1 MKKLLNWFKKFDENL
16 VKFLLIGFIFFV
28 PLWPKLPFKM
38 VDYTYVA
45 IRFDDIYLAILAF
58 VFLVQ
63 LLRKKVFLNKK
74 FLLPFGI
81 FWIAVYASFIWNAY
95 VIKNMQLPHLGLLHS
110 LRRIE
115 YMIMFFIAS
124 SVIKTKKD
132 FWQILFYFFISVL
145 IVILYGLGQKFL
157 NFPAVQT
164 MNPEY
169 AKGYI
174 LYLTPE
180 ARISSTFGGHYDLAI
195 YLVLAIPVIL
205 AFYFAKKSNF
215 YLFLF
220 IGALL
225 ILLYTSSRSSF
236 IAYFVATAAFL
247 LFIRKFKFLI
257 FVLILTAALMFT
269 TGEIT
274 KRFLSTFQVRRILV
288 DDRTGAVYIG
298 QTITTKELPAGS
310 FYVKLKDQ
318 SKGQTVNQMQIDNL
332 NTFRNQ
338 IVLDKTREATISGEI
353 SQLEKAEYMA
363 TLSANLRSVNT
374 VVSDISMA
382 TRFQVEWPRAINAFK
397 KNPLLGTGPSSIT
410 EATDGDYFRWL
421 GEVGLFGTLAFLNI
435 LFLILKTI
443 WDRVKK
449 LSMEEKI
456 IGYGFI
462 FGFFAL
468 FINASYIDA
477 FEASKVAYTFWTLA
491 GLYIGYYSLN
501 TKSISSKS

>member
-1 MKKLLNWFKKFDENL
+1 MKKLLNWFKQLDENL
-16 VKFLLIGFIFFV
+16 VKISLIGFIFFV

-38 VDYTYVA
+38 INYTYIA
-45 IRFDDIYLAILAF
+45 IRLEDFYMAILALIF
-58 VFLVQ
+58 FIQ
-63 LLRKKVFLNKK
+63 LIRKKNSLNKK
-74 FLLPFGI
+74 FILPFAI
-81 FWIAVYASFIWNAY
+81 FFSAVFVSFFWNSY
-95 VIKNMQLPHLGLLHS
+95 ITKSVEFPHLGLLHS

-132 FWQILFYFFISVL
+132 FWQVVFYFFISFL
-145 IVILYGLGQKFL
+145 LVILYGFGQKFL

-169 AKGYI
+169 AKGYV

-195 YLVLAIPVIL
+195 YLVMAIPIIL
-205 AFYFAKKSNF
+205 SFYFVKKNNL
-215 YLFLF
+215 YLSLF
-220 IGALL
+220 VGALL

-236 IAYFVATAAFL
+236 IAYFVATSAFL
-247 LFIRKFKFLI
+247 LFVRKFKFLI
-257 FVLILTAALMFT
+257 FVIILTAGLMFT

-274 KRFLSTFQVRRILV
+274 KRFLKTFQIRRILV

-318 SKGQTVNQMQIDNL
+318 SKKVKSDNL
-332 NTFRNQ
+332 DKFRSQ
-338 IVLDKTREATISGEI
+338 IVLEKTREATISGEI
-353 SQLEKAEYMA
+353 TTFLEEKEYMA

-382 TRFQVEWPRAINAFK
+382 TRFQIEWPRAINAFK
-397 KNPLLGTGPSSIT
+397 KNPLLGTGPSSLT

-421 GEVGLFGTLAFLNI
+421 GEFGLLGTLSFLNI
-435 LFLILKTI
+435 LFLILKTV
-443 WDRVKK
+443 WDKIRRLSLNDK
-449 LSMEEKI
+449 L

-477 FEASKVAYTFWTLA
+477 FEASKVAYTFWTMA

-501 TKSISSKS
+501 VKNIKS

>member
-1 MKKLLNWFKKFDENL
+1 MKKLLNWFKQLDENL
-16 VKFLLIGFIFFV
+16 VKVLLIGFIFFV

-38 VDYTYVA
+38 VNYTYVA
-45 IRFDDIYLAILAF
+45 IRFDDIYLAILALVF
-58 VFLVQ
+58 VIQ
-63 LLRKKVFLNKK
+63 LLRKKVTLNKK
-74 FLLPFGI
+74 FILPFAL
-81 FWIAVYASFIWNAY
+81 FFTAVFASFVWNAY
-95 VIKNMQLPHLGLLHS
+95 VVKNMQLPHLGLLHS
-110 LRRIE
+110 LRRVE

-132 FWQILFYFFISVL
+132 FWQIISYFFISVL
-145 IVILYGLGQKFL
+145 LVILYGLGQKFL

-174 LYLTPE
+174 LYLTPDS
-180 ARISSTFGGHYDLAI
+180 RISATFGGHYDLAI
-195 YLVLAIPVIL
+195 YLVLAIPIIL
-205 AFYFAKKSNF
+205 SFYFVKKKNYF
-215 YLFLF
+215 LYLFV
-220 IGALL
+220 GALL

-236 IAYFVATAAFL
+236 IAYLVATVVFL
-247 LFIRKFKFLI
+247 LFIRKFKFLF
-257 FVLILTAALMFT
+257 FVLILTSILMLT

-274 KRFLSTFQVRRILV
+274 KRFLKTFQVRRILV
-288 DDRTGAVYIG
+288 DDQTGAVYIG

-318 SKGQTVNQMQIDNL
+318 SKGQTDNL
-332 NTFRNQ
+332 DIFRKQ

-353 SQLEKAEYMA
+353 SQVEEAKYMA

-421 GEVGLFGTLAFLNI
+421 GEFGLIGTIAFLNI

-443 WDRVKK
+443 WDSIKK
-449 LSMEEKI
+449 LSFEEKI

-477 FEASKVAYTFWTLA
+477 FEASKVAYIFWTLS
-491 GLYIGYYSLN
+491 GLYIGYYSLKYEKN
-501 TKSISSKS
+501 

>member
-1 MKKLLNWFKKFDENL
+1 MSKLLNWFKQIDENL
-16 VKFLLIGFIFFV
+16 VKILLIGFIFFV

-38 VDYTYVA
+38 INYTYIA
-45 IRFDDIYLAILAF
+45 IRLEDFYLAILAF
-58 VFLVQ
+58 VFFIQ
-63 LLRKKVFLNKK
+63 LLRKKVSLNKK
-74 FLLPFGI
+74 FILPFI
-81 FWIAVYASFIWNAY
+81 LFLSVVFISFVWNAY
-95 VIKNMQLPHLGLLHS
+95 VSKMIEFPHLGLLHS
-110 LRRIE
+110 LRRVE
-115 YMIMFFIAS
+115 YMIMFFIAA

-132 FWQILFYFFISVL
+132 FWQVISYFFISVL
-145 IVILYGLGQKFL
+145 LVILYGFGQKFL

-174 LYLTPE
+174 LYLTPDS
-180 ARISSTFGGHYDLAI
+180 RISATFGGHYDLAI
-195 YLVLAIPVIL
+195 YIVMAIPIIL
-205 AFYFAKKSNF
+205 SFYFAKKKNSF
-215 YLFLF
+215 LFLF

-236 IAYFVATAAFL
+236 IAYFVATSAFL
-247 LFIRKFKFLI
+247 LFIRKFKFWI
-257 FVLILTAALMFT
+257 FVLILTALLMFT

-274 KRFLSTFQVRRILV
+274 KRFLKTFQVRRILV
-288 DDRTGAVYIG
+288 DDKTGAVYIG

-318 SKGQTVNQMQIDNL
+318 SKGDNL
-332 NTFRNQ
+332 DTFRKQ
-338 IVLDKTREATISGEI
+338 VVLEKTREATISGEI
-353 SQLEKAEYMA
+353 SSQDEKKYMA
-363 TLSANLRSVNT
+363 TLSANLRPVNT

-382 TRFQVEWPRAINAFK
+382 TRLQIEWPRAINALK

-421 GEVGLFGTLAFLNI
+421 GEVGLLGTIAFLNI
-435 LFLILKTI
+435 LFLIIKTI
-443 WDRVKK
+443 WDGVKK
-449 LSMEEKI
+449 QGFEEKL

-501 TKSISSKS
+501 TKSVKS

>member
-1 MKKLLNWFKKFDENL
+1 MKKLSNWFKKLDENL
-16 VKFLLIGFIFFV
+16 VKTLLIGFIFFV

-38 VDYTYVA
+38 INYTYIA
-45 IRFDDIYLAILAF
+45 IRLDDIYLAILAF
-58 VFLVQ
+58 VFAFQ
-63 LLRKKVFLNKK
+63 LLRKKVTLNKK
-74 FLLPFGI
+74 FILPFALFFI
-81 FWIAVYASFIWNAY
+81 SVFASFIWNAY
-95 VIKNMQLPHLGLLHS
+95 VVKNMQLPHLGLLHS
-110 LRRIE
+110 LRRVE

-132 FWQILFYFFISVL
+132 FWQIISYFFISVFL
-145 IVILYGLGQKFL
+145 VILYGLGQKFL

-174 LYLTPE
+174 LYLTPDS
-180 ARISSTFGGHYDLAI
+180 RISATFGGHYDLAI
-195 YLVLAIPVIL
+195 YLVMAIPLIL
-205 AFYFAKKSNF
+205 SFYFAKKNNMF
-215 YLFLF
+215 LYLFV
-220 IGALL
+220 GALL

-236 IAYFVATAAFL
+236 IAYLIATVGFL

-257 FVLILTAALMFT
+257 LVLILTAGLMFT

-274 KRFLSTFQVRRILV
+274 KRFLKTFQVRRILV

-318 SKGQTVNQMQIDNL
+318 TKNSDDNL
-332 NTFRNQ
+332 NTFRNK
-338 IVLDKTREATISGEI
+338 IVQEKVNEATNSGVLTVGNTD
-353 SQLEKAEYMA
+353 QYVA
-363 TLSANLRSVNT
+363 TLSANLRPVNT

-410 EATDGDYFRWL
+410 EATDGDYFRWI
-421 GEVGLFGTLAFLNI
+421 GEVGLLGTITFLNI

-443 WDRVKK
+443 FVSIKK
-449 LSMEEKI
+449 LSFEEKL

-477 FEASKVAYTFWTLA
+477 FEASKVAYVFWTLA
-491 GLYIGYYSLN
+491 GLYVGYYRL
-501 TKSISSKS
+501 TYEKA

>member
-1 MKKLLNWFKKFDENL
+1 MKKLSNWFKKLDENL
-16 VKFLLIGFIFFV
+16 VRTLLIGFIFFV

-38 VDYTYVA
+38 INYTYIA
-45 IRFDDIYLAILAF
+45 IRLDDIYLAILAF
-58 VFLVQ
+58 VFAFQ
-63 LLRKKVFLNKK
+63 LLRRKVALNKK
-74 FLLPFGI
+74 FILPFALFFI
-81 FWIAVYASFIWNAY
+81 SVFASFIWNAY
-95 VIKNMQLPHLGLLHS
+95 VVKNMQLPHLGLLHS
-110 LRRIE
+110 LRRVE

-132 FWQILFYFFISVL
+132 FWQIISYFFISVFL
-145 IVILYGLGQKFL
+145 VILYGLGQKFL

-174 LYLTPE
+174 LYLTPDS
-180 ARISSTFGGHYDLAI
+180 RISATFGGHYDLAI
-195 YLVLAIPVIL
+195 YLVMAIPLIL
-205 AFYFAKKSNF
+205 SFYFFKKNN
-215 YLFLF
+215 LFIYLF

-236 IAYFVATAAFL
+236 IAYLIATVGFL

-257 FVLILTAALMFT
+257 FVLLLTAGLMFT

-274 KRFLSTFQVRRILV
+274 KRFLKTFQVRRILV
-288 DDRTGAVYIG
+288 NDRTGAVYIG

-318 SKGQTVNQMQIDNL
+318 TKNSDDNL
-332 NTFRNQ
+332 NTFRNK
-338 IVLDKTREATISGEI
+338 IVQEKVNEATNSGVLTV
-353 SQLEKAEYMA
+353 SNTDKYVA
-363 TLSANLRSVNT
+363 TLSANLRPVNT

-410 EATDGDYFRWL
+410 EATDGDYFRWI
-421 GEVGLFGTLAFLNI
+421 GEVGLLGTITFLNI

-443 WDRVKK
+443 FVSIKK
-449 LSMEEKI
+449 LSFEEKL

-477 FEASKVAYTFWTLA
+477 FEASKVAYVFWTLA
-491 GLYIGYYSLN
+491 GLYVGYYRL
-501 TKSISSKS
+501 TYEKA

>member
-1 MKKLLNWFKKFDENL
+1 MKKLLNWFKQFDENL
-16 VKFLLIGFIFFV
+16 VKILLIGFIFFV

-58 VFLVQ
+58 IFLIQ
-63 LLRKKVFLNKK
+63 LLRKKVSLNKK
-74 FLLPFGI
+74 FILPFAFFFSAVFI
-81 FWIAVYASFIWNAY
+81 SFFWNSY
-95 VIKNMQLPHLGLLHS
+95 VSKNIEFPHLGLLHS

-115 YMIMFFIAS
+115 YMILFFIAS
-124 SVIKTKKD
+124 STIKTKKD
-132 FWQILFYFFISVL
+132 FFQIISYFFIAL
-145 IVILYGLGQKFL
+145 LLVILYGLGQKFL

-164 MNPEY
+164 MNPEF

-180 ARISSTFGGHYDLAI
+180 ARISATFGGHYDLAI
-195 YLVLAIPVIL
+195 YLVMAIPIIL
-205 AFYFAKKSNF
+205 SFYFAKKNHF
-215 YLFLF
+215 FIYLF

-225 ILLYTSSRSSF
+225 ILLFTSSRSSF
-236 IAYFVATAAFL
+236 IAYSVATVAFL
-247 LFIRKFKFLI
+247 IFIRKYKFLI
-257 FVLILTAALMFT
+257 FVLIVTVGLVFM
-269 TGEIT
+269 TGET
-274 KRFLSTFQVRRILV
+274 SKRFLKTFQVKRILV

-310 FYVKLKDQ
+310 FYIKLKDQ
-318 SKGQTVNQMQIDNL
+318 SKGDNL
-332 NTFRNQ
+332 DKFRNQ
-338 IVLDKTREATISGEI
+338 IVLEKTREATISGEL
-353 SQLEKAEYMA
+353 SSFDEKKYMA

-397 KNPLLGTGPSSIT
+397 KSPLLGTGPSSLT

-421 GEVGLFGTLAFLNI
+421 GELGLLGTIAFLNI
-435 LFLILKTI
+435 LFLILKMI
-443 WDRVKK
+443 WTSVKK
-449 LSMEEKI
+449 LGFEEKL

-491 GLYIGYYSLN
+491 GLFIGYYGS
-501 TKSISSKS
+501 TYEKT

>member
-1 MKKLLNWFKKFDENL
+1 MKKLSNWFKKLDENL
-16 VKFLLIGFIFFV
+16 VRTLLIGSVFFV

-38 VDYTYVA
+38 INYTYIA
-45 IRFDDIYLAILAF
+45 IRLDDIYLAILAF
-58 VFLVQ
+58 VFAFQ
-63 LLRKKVFLNKK
+63 LLRRKVALNKK
-74 FLLPFGI
+74 FILPFALFFI
-81 FWIAVYASFIWNAY
+81 SVFASFIWNAY
-95 VIKNMQLPHLGLLHS
+95 VVKNMQLPHLGLLHS
-110 LRRIE
+110 LRRVE

-132 FWQILFYFFISVL
+132 FWQIISYFFISVFL
-145 IVILYGLGQKFL
+145 VILYGLGQKFL

-174 LYLTPE
+174 LYLTPDS
-180 ARISSTFGGHYDLAI
+180 RISATFGGHYDLAI
-195 YLVLAIPVIL
+195 YLVMAIPLIL
-205 AFYFAKKSNF
+205 SFYFFKKNN
-215 YLFLF
+215 LFLYLF

-236 IAYFVATAAFL
+236 IAYLIATVGFL

-257 FVLILTAALMFT
+257 LVLILTAGLMFT

-274 KRFLSTFQVRRILV
+274 KRFLKTFQVRRILV

-318 SKGQTVNQMQIDNL
+318 TKNSDDNL
-332 NTFRNQ
+332 NTFRNK
-338 IVLDKTREATISGEI
+338 IVQEKVNEATNSGVLTVGNTD
-353 SQLEKAEYMA
+353 QYVA
-363 TLSANLRSVNT
+363 TLSANLRPVNT

-410 EATDGDYFRWL
+410 EATDGDYFRWI
-421 GEVGLFGTLAFLNI
+421 GEVGLLGTITFLNI

-443 WDRVKK
+443 FVSIKK
-449 LSMEEKI
+449 LSFEEKL

-477 FEASKVAYTFWTLA
+477 FEASKVAYVFWTLA
-491 GLYIGYYSLN
+491 GLYVGYYRL
-501 TKSISSKS
+501 TYEKA

>member
-1 MKKLLNWFKKFDENL
+1 MNKLLSWFKKFDENL
-16 VKFLLIGFIFFV
+16 VKILLIGFIFFV

-38 VDYTYVA
+38 VNYTYVA
-45 IRFDDIYLAILAF
+45 IRFDDIYLAILALIF
-58 VFLVQ
+58 IIQ

-74 FLLPFGI
+74 FILPFTFFLSSVFI
-81 FWIAVYASFIWNAY
+81 SFFWNAY
-95 VIKNMQLPHLGLLHS
+95 ISKNIEFPHLGLLHS
-110 LRRIE
+110 LRRVE
-115 YMIMFFIAS
+115 YLIMFFIAS

-132 FWQILFYFFISVL
+132 FWQVIKYFFVSVL

-174 LYLTPE
+174 LYLTPD
-180 ARISSTFGGHYDLAI
+180 ARISATFGGHYDLAM
-195 YLVLAIPVIL
+195 YLVLAIPIIIS
-205 AFYFAKKSNF
+205 FYFAKKNNF
-215 YLFLF
+215 YLYLF

-236 IAYFVATAAFL
+236 IAYFVATVAFL

-257 FVLILTAALMFT
+257 FVLILTAGLMFT

-318 SKGQTVNQMQIDNL
+318 SKDQSKGENL
-332 NTFRNQ
+332 DVFRRQ
-338 IVLDKTREATISGEI
+338 IVFEKTREATISGEI
-353 SQLEKAEYMA
+353 STLEEKKYMA
-363 TLSANLRSVNT
+363 TLSANLKSVNT
-374 VVSDISMA
+374 VVSDISLA
-382 TRFQVEWPRAINAFK
+382 TRLQVEWPRAIDAFK
-397 KNPLLGTGPSSIT
+397 KNPLLGTGPSSLT

-421 GEVGLFGTLAFLNI
+421 GELGLLGTISFLYI
-435 LFLILKTI
+435 LFLILKMI
-443 WDRVKK
+443 WNSVKK
-449 LSMEEKI
+449 LDFEEKL

-462 FGFFAL
+462 FAFFAL

-477 FEASKVAYTFWTLA
+477 FEASKIAYTFWTIA

-501 TKSISSKS
+501 TKASFNKS

>member
-1 MKKLLNWFKKFDENL
+1 MNKLLNWLKKLDGNL
-16 VKFLLIGFIFFV
+16 VKILLIGFIFFV

-38 VDYTYVA
+38 INYTYIA

-58 VFLVQ
+58 VFLIQ
-63 LLRKKVFLNKK
+63 LLRKKVSLNKK
-74 FLLPFGI
+74 FILPF
-81 FWIAVYASFIWNAY
+81 SFFLSSVFISFLWNSY
-95 VIKNMQLPHLGLLHS
+95 VSKNIEFPHLGLLHS
-110 LRRIE
+110 LRRVE

-132 FWQILFYFFISVL
+132 FLQVISYFFVSILLV
-145 IVILYGLGQKFL
+145 VLYGLGQKFL

-195 YLVLAIPVIL
+195 YLVMAIPIIL
-205 AFYFAKKSNF
+205 AFYFAKLKNS
-215 YLFLF
+215 YVFLF

-236 IAYFVATAAFL
+236 IAYFIATVAFL

-257 FVLILTAALMFT
+257 FVLILTAGLMFT

-274 KRFLSTFQVRRILV
+274 KRFLKTFQIRRILV

-310 FYVKLKDQ
+310 FYLKLKDQ
-318 SKGQTVNQMQIDNL
+318 SGDNL
-332 NTFRNQ
+332 DIFRKQ
-338 IVLDKTREATISGEI
+338 VVQEKLREATLSGEI
-353 SQLEKAEYMA
+353 SSLDKEKYMA
-363 TLSANLRSVNT
+363 TLSANLKPINT

-382 TRFQVEWPRAINAFK
+382 TRFQIEWPRAINAFK
-397 KNPLLGTGPSSIT
+397 KNPLLGTGPSSLT

-421 GEVGLFGTLAFLNI
+421 GEFGLLGTIAFFNI
-435 LFLILKTI
+435 LFLILKTV
-443 WDRVKK
+443 WDKIKQLSFKDK
-449 LSMEEKI
+449 L

-477 FEASKVAYTFWTLA
+477 FEASKVAYTFWTIA
-491 GLYIGYYSLN
+491 GLYIGYYQLSSNLKVQISK
-501 TKSISSKS
+501 TSSKLKN

>member
-1 MKKLLNWFKKFDENL
+1 MKKLSNWFKKLDENL
-16 VKFLLIGFIFFV
+16 VRTLLIGFIFFV

-38 VDYTYVA
+38 INYTYIA
-45 IRFDDIYLAILAF
+45 IRLDDIYLAILAF
-58 VFLVQ
+58 VFAFQ
-63 LLRKKVFLNKK
+63 LLRKKVTLNKK
-74 FLLPFGI
+74 FILPFALFFI
-81 FWIAVYASFIWNAY
+81 SVFASFIWNAY
-95 VIKNMQLPHLGLLHS
+95 VVKNMQLPHLGLLHS
-110 LRRIE
+110 LRRVE

-132 FWQILFYFFISVL
+132 FWQIISYFFISVFL
-145 IVILYGLGQKFL
+145 VILYGLGQKFL

-174 LYLTPE
+174 LYLTPDS
-180 ARISSTFGGHYDLAI
+180 RISATFGGHYDLAI
-195 YLVLAIPVIL
+195 YLVMAIPLIL
-205 AFYFAKKSNF
+205 SFYFAKKNNMF
-215 YLFLF
+215 LYLFV
-220 IGALL
+220 GALL

-236 IAYFVATAAFL
+236 IAYLIATVGFL

-257 FVLILTAALMFT
+257 LVLILTAGLMFT

-274 KRFLSTFQVRRILV
+274 KRFLKTFQVRRILV

-318 SKGQTVNQMQIDNL
+318 TKNSDDNL
-332 NTFRNQ
+332 NTFRNK
-338 IVLDKTREATISGEI
+338 IVQEKVNEATNSGVLTVGNTD
-353 SQLEKAEYMA
+353 QYVA
-363 TLSANLRSVNT
+363 TLSANLRPVNT

-410 EATDGDYFRWL
+410 EATDGDYFRWI
-421 GEVGLFGTLAFLNI
+421 GEVGLLGTITFLNI

-443 WDRVKK
+443 FVSIKK
-449 LSMEEKI
+449 LSFEEKL

-477 FEASKVAYTFWTLA
+477 FEASKVAYVFWTQA
-491 GLYIGYYSLN
+491 GLYVGYYRL
-501 TKSISSKS
+501 TYEKA

>member
-1 MKKLLNWFKKFDENL
+1 MNKLSGFL
-16 VKFLLIGFIFFV
+16 KFLDNNLIKILLSIFIFLV
-28 PLWPKLPFKM
+28 PLWPKLPIKM
-38 VDYTYVA
+38 IDYTYIA
-45 IRFDDIYLAILAF
+45 IRLEDIYLVVMLLIF
-58 VFLVQ
+58 IIQ
-63 LLRKKVFLNKK
+63 LLRRKVFLNKK
-74 FLLPFGI
+74 FILPFAFFLSAVFI
-81 FWIAVYASFIWNAY
+81 SFFWNSY
-95 VIKNMQLPHLGLLHS
+95 VSKNIEFPHLGLLHS
-110 LRRIE
+110 LRRVE
-115 YMIMFFIAS
+115 YMVMFFIAS

-132 FWQILFYFFISVL
+132 FWQLISYFFISVL
-145 IVILYGLGQKFL
+145 LVIIYGFGQKFL

-195 YLVLAIPVIL
+195 YLVMAIPIIL
-205 AFYFAKKSNF
+205 SF
-215 YLFLF
+215 YLAKGKNSYLYLF

-236 IAYFVATAAFL
+236 VAYFVSTVVLL

-257 FVLILTAALMFT
+257 FVLILTTGLMFT

-274 KRFLSTFQVRRILV
+274 KRFLKTFQVRRILI

-318 SKGQTVNQMQIDNL
+318 SKGDNL
-332 NTFRNQ
+332 DKFRKQ
-338 IVLDKTREATISGEI
+338 IVLEKTREATISGEI
-353 SQLEKAEYMA
+353 SSLDEKKYMA
-363 TLSANLRSVNT
+363 TLSANLRPVNT

-382 TRFQVEWPRAINAFK
+382 TRFQIEWPRAINAFK
-397 KNPLLGTGPSSIT
+397 KNPLLGTGPSSLT

-421 GEVGLFGTLAFLNI
+421 GEFGLLGTIAFLNI
-435 LFLILKTI
+435 LFLILKTV
-443 WDRVKK
+443 WDKIKK
-449 LSMEEKI
+449 LGFNDKL

-462 FGFFAL
+462 FGFLAL

-477 FEASKVAYTFWTLA
+477 FEASKVAYTFWTVA
-491 GLYIGYYSLN
+491 GLFIGYYE
-501 TKSISSKS
+501 KQ

>member
-1 MKKLLNWFKKFDENL
+1 MRKLSNWFKQLDTNL
-16 VKFLLIGFIFFV
+16 VKTLLIGFIFFV

-38 VDYTYVA
+38 INYTYIA
-45 IRFDDIYLAILAF
+45 IRLDDIYLAILAF
-58 VFLVQ
+58 VFAFQ
-63 LLRKKVFLNKK
+63 LLRRKVALNKK
-74 FLLPFGI
+74 FILPFALFFI
-81 FWIAVYASFIWNAY
+81 SVFASFIWNAY
-95 VIKNMQLPHLGLLHS
+95 VVKNMQLPHLGLLHS
-110 LRRIE
+110 LRRVE

-132 FWQILFYFFISVL
+132 FWQIISYFFISVFL
-145 IVILYGLGQKFL
+145 VILYGLGQKFL

-174 LYLTPE
+174 LYLTPDS
-180 ARISSTFGGHYDLAI
+180 RISATFGGHYDLAI
-195 YLVLAIPVIL
+195 YLVMAIPLIL
-205 AFYFAKKSNF
+205 SFYFAKKNNMF
-215 YLFLF
+215 LYLFV
-220 IGALL
+220 GALL

-236 IAYFVATAAFL
+236 IAYLIATVGFL

-257 FVLILTAALMFT
+257 LVLILTAGLMFT

-274 KRFLSTFQVRRILV
+274 KRFLKTFQVRRILV

-318 SKGQTVNQMQIDNL
+318 TKNSDDNL
-332 NTFRNQ
+332 NTFRNK
-338 IVLDKTREATISGEI
+338 IVQEKVNEATNSGVLTV
-353 SQLEKAEYMA
+353 SNTDKYVA
-363 TLSANLRSVNT
+363 TLSANLRPVNT

-410 EATDGDYFRWL
+410 EATDGDYFRWI
-421 GEVGLFGTLAFLNI
+421 GEVGLLGTITFLNI

-443 WDRVKK
+443 FVSIKK
-449 LSMEEKI
+449 LSFEEKL

-477 FEASKVAYTFWTLA
+477 FEASKVAYVFWTLA
-491 GLYIGYYSLN
+491 GLYIGYYRL
-501 TKSISSKS
+501 TYEKA

>member
-1 MKKLLNWFKKFDENL
+1 MRKLSNWFKQLDTNL
-16 VKFLLIGFIFFV
+16 VKTLLIGFIFFV

-38 VDYTYVA
+38 INYTYIA
-45 IRFDDIYLAILAF
+45 IRIDDIYLAILAF
-58 VFLVQ
+58 VFAFQ
-63 LLRKKVFLNKK
+63 LLRKKVSLNKK
-74 FLLPFGI
+74 FILPFALFFI
-81 FWIAVYASFIWNAY
+81 SVFASFIWNAY
-95 VIKNMQLPHLGLLHS
+95 VVKNMQLPHLGLLHS
-110 LRRIE
+110 LRRVE

-132 FWQILFYFFISVL
+132 FWQIISYFFISVFL
-145 IVILYGLGQKFL
+145 VILYGLGQKFL

-174 LYLTPE
+174 LYLTPDS
-180 ARISSTFGGHYDLAI
+180 RISATFGGHYDLAI
-195 YLVLAIPVIL
+195 YLVMAIPLIL
-205 AFYFAKKSNF
+205 SFYFFKKNN
-215 YLFLF
+215 LFLYLF

-236 IAYFVATAAFL
+236 IAYLIATVGFL

-257 FVLILTAALMFT
+257 FVLLLTAGLMFT

-274 KRFLSTFQVRRILV
+274 KRFLKTFQVRRILV

-318 SKGQTVNQMQIDNL
+318 TKNSDDNL
-332 NTFRNQ
+332 NTFRNK
-338 IVLDKTREATISGEI
+338 IVQEKVNEATNSGVLTV
-353 SQLEKAEYMA
+353 SNTDKYVA
-363 TLSANLRSVNT
+363 TLSANLRPVNT

-410 EATDGDYFRWL
+410 EATDGDYFRWI
-421 GEVGLFGTLAFLNI
+421 GEVGLLGTITFLNI

-443 WDRVKK
+443 FVSIKK
-449 LSMEEKI
+449 LSFEEKL

-477 FEASKVAYTFWTLA
+477 FEASKVAYVFWTLA
-491 GLYIGYYSLN
+491 GLYIGYYRL
-501 TKSISSKS
+501 TYEKA

>member
-1 MKKLLNWFKKFDENL
+1 MKKLSNWFKKLDENL
-16 VKFLLIGFIFFV
+16 VRTLLIGFIFFV

-38 VDYTYVA
+38 INYTYIA
-45 IRFDDIYLAILAF
+45 IRLDDIYLAILAF
-58 VFLVQ
+58 VFAFQ
-63 LLRKKVFLNKK
+63 LLRKKVTLNKK
-74 FLLPFGI
+74 FILPFALFFI
-81 FWIAVYASFIWNAY
+81 SVFASFIWNAY
-95 VIKNMQLPHLGLLHS
+95 VVKNMQLPHLGLLHS
-110 LRRIE
+110 LRRVE

-132 FWQILFYFFISVL
+132 FWQIISYFFISVFL
-145 IVILYGLGQKFL
+145 VILYGLGQKFL

-174 LYLTPE
+174 LYLTPDS
-180 ARISSTFGGHYDLAI
+180 RISATFGGHYDLAI
-195 YLVLAIPVIL
+195 YLVMAIPLIL
-205 AFYFAKKSNF
+205 SFYFAKKNNMF
-215 YLFLF
+215 LYLFV
-220 IGALL
+220 GALL

-236 IAYFVATAAFL
+236 IAYLIATVGFL

-257 FVLILTAALMFT
+257 LVLILTAGLMFT

-274 KRFLSTFQVRRILV
+274 KRFLKTFQVRRILV
-288 DDRTGAVYIG
+288 DDKTGAVYIG

-318 SKGQTVNQMQIDNL
+318 TKNSDDNL
-332 NTFRNQ
+332 NTFRNK
-338 IVLDKTREATISGEI
+338 IVQEKVNEATNSGVLTV
-353 SQLEKAEYMA
+353 SNTDKYVA
-363 TLSANLRSVNT
+363 TLSANLRPVNT

-410 EATDGDYFRWL
+410 EATDGDYFRWI
-421 GEVGLFGTLAFLNI
+421 GEVGLLGTITFLNI

-443 WDRVKK
+443 FVSIKK
-449 LSMEEKI
+449 LSFEEKL

-477 FEASKVAYTFWTLA
+477 FEASKVAYVFWTLA
-491 GLYIGYYSLN
+491 GLYVGYYRL
-501 TKSISSKS
+501 TYEKA

>member
-1 MKKLLNWFKKFDENL
+1 
-16 VKFLLIGFIFFV
+16 
-28 PLWPKLPFKM
+28 
-38 VDYTYVA
+38 
-45 IRFDDIYLAILAF
+45 
-58 VFLVQ
+58 
-63 LLRKKVFLNKK
+63 
-74 FLLPFGI
+74 
-81 FWIAVYASFIWNAY
+81 
-95 VIKNMQLPHLGLLHS
+95 MQLPHLGLLHS
-110 LRRIE
+110 LRRVE

-132 FWQILFYFFISVL
+132 FWQIISYFFISVFL
-145 IVILYGLGQKFL
+145 VILYGLGQKFL

-174 LYLTPE
+174 LYLTPDS
-180 ARISSTFGGHYDLAI
+180 RISATFGGHYDLAI
-195 YLVLAIPVIL
+195 YLVMAIPLIL
-205 AFYFAKKSNF
+205 SFYFFKKNN
-215 YLFLF
+215 LFIYLF

-236 IAYFVATAAFL
+236 IAYLIATVGFL

-257 FVLILTAALMFT
+257 FVLLLTAGLMFT

-274 KRFLSTFQVRRILV
+274 KRFLKTFQVRRILV

-318 SKGQTVNQMQIDNL
+318 TKNSDDNL
-332 NTFRNQ
+332 NTFRNK
-338 IVLDKTREATISGEI
+338 IVQEKVNEATNSGVLTV
-353 SQLEKAEYMA
+353 SNTDKYVA
-363 TLSANLRSVNT
+363 TLSANLRPVNT

-410 EATDGDYFRWL
+410 EATDGDYFRWI
-421 GEVGLFGTLAFLNI
+421 GEVGLLGTITFLNI

-443 WDRVKK
+443 FVSIKK
-449 LSMEEKI
+449 LSFEEKL

-477 FEASKVAYTFWTLA
+477 FEASKVAYVFWTLA
-491 GLYIGYYSLN
+491 GLYIGYYRL
-501 TKSISSKS
+501 TYEKA

>member
-1 MKKLLNWFKKFDENL
+1 MKKLSNWFKKIDENL
-16 VKFLLIGFIFFV
+16 VKTLLIGFIFFV

-38 VDYTYVA
+38 INYTYIA
-45 IRFDDIYLAILAF
+45 IRLDDIYLAILAF
-58 VFLVQ
+58 VFAFQ
-63 LLRKKVFLNKK
+63 LLRRKVALNKK
-74 FLLPFGI
+74 FILPFALFFI
-81 FWIAVYASFIWNAY
+81 SVFASFIWNAY
-95 VIKNMQLPHLGLLHS
+95 VVKNMQLPHLGLLHS
-110 LRRIE
+110 LRRVE

-132 FWQILFYFFISVL
+132 FWQIISYFFISVFL
-145 IVILYGLGQKFL
+145 VILYGLGQKFL

-174 LYLTPE
+174 LYLTPDS
-180 ARISSTFGGHYDLAI
+180 RISATFGGHYDLAI
-195 YLVLAIPVIL
+195 YLVMAIPLIL
-205 AFYFAKKSNF
+205 SFYFFKKNN
-215 YLFLF
+215 LFLYLF

-236 IAYFVATAAFL
+236 IAYLIATVGFL

-257 FVLILTAALMFT
+257 LVLILTAGLMFT

-274 KRFLSTFQVRRILV
+274 KRFLKTFQVRRILV

-318 SKGQTVNQMQIDNL
+318 TKNSDDNL
-332 NTFRNQ
+332 NTFRNK
-338 IVLDKTREATISGEI
+338 IVQEKVNEATNSGVLTVGNTD
-353 SQLEKAEYMA
+353 QYVA
-363 TLSANLRSVNT
+363 TLSANLRPVNT

-410 EATDGDYFRWL
+410 EATDGDYFRWI
-421 GEVGLFGTLAFLNI
+421 GEVGLLGTITFLNI

-443 WDRVKK
+443 FVSIKK
-449 LSMEEKI
+449 LSFEEKL

-477 FEASKVAYTFWTLA
+477 FEASKVAYVFWTLA
-491 GLYIGYYSLN
+491 GLYVGYYRL
-501 TKSISSKS
+501 TYEKA

>member
-1 MKKLLNWFKKFDENL
+1 MNKLLNWLKQLDENL
-16 VKFLLIGFIFFV
+16 VKILLIGFVFFV

-38 VDYTYVA
+38 VNYTYIA
-45 IRFDDIYLAILAF
+45 IRFDDIYLGLL
-58 VFLVQ
+58 VFIFFIQ
-63 LLRKKVFLNKK
+63 LLRKKVALNKK
-74 FLLPFGI
+74 FLFPFI
-81 FWIAVYASFIWNAY
+81 FFLSVVFISFFWNSY
-95 VIKNMQLPHLGLLHS
+95 VSKNIEFPHLGLLHS
-110 LRRIE
+110 LRRVE

-124 SVIKTKKD
+124 SIIKSKKD
-132 FWQILFYFFISVL
+132 FWQVITYFFISVL
-145 IVILYGLGQKFL
+145 LVILYGLGQKFL

-195 YLVLAIPVIL
+195 YLVMAIPLIL
-205 AFYFAKKSNF
+205 SFYFSKEKSSF
-215 YLFLF
+215 LYLF

-236 IAYFVATAAFL
+236 IAYFIATMAFL

-257 FVLILTAALMFT
+257 FVLILTAGLMFT

-274 KRFLSTFQVRRILV
+274 KRFLKTFQVRRILI

-310 FYVKLKDQ
+310 FYVKLNNQ
-318 SKGQTVNQMQIDNL
+318 SGDNL
-332 NTFRNQ
+332 DKFRNQ
-338 IVLDKTREATISGEI
+338 IVLQKTREATISGEI
-353 SQLEKAEYMA
+353 SSLDQTKYMA
-363 TLSANLRSVNT
+363 TLSANLRPINT

-382 TRFQVEWPRAINAFK
+382 TRFQIEWPRAIKAFK
-397 KNPLLGTGPSSIT
+397 KNPLLGTGPSSLT

-421 GEVGLFGTLAFLNI
+421 GEIGLLGTIAFLNI
-435 LFLILKTI
+435 LFLILKMI
-443 WDRVKK
+443 WNSVKK
-449 LSMEEKI
+449 LGFGDKI

-462 FGFFAL
+462 FGFLAL

-477 FEASKVAYTFWTLA
+477 FEASKVAYTFWTIA
-491 GLYIGYYSLN
+491 GLYIGYFGLG
-501 TKSISSKS
+501 SKVKIQKAK

>member
-1 MKKLLNWFKKFDENL
+1 
-16 VKFLLIGFIFFV
+16 
-28 PLWPKLPFKM
+28 
-38 VDYTYVA
+38 
-45 IRFDDIYLAILAF
+45 
-58 VFLVQ
+58 
-63 LLRKKVFLNKK
+63 
-74 FLLPFGI
+74 
-81 FWIAVYASFIWNAY
+81 
-95 VIKNMQLPHLGLLHS
+95 
-110 LRRIE
+110 
-115 YMIMFFIAS
+115 
-124 SVIKTKKD
+124 
-132 FWQILFYFFISVL
+132 
-145 IVILYGLGQKFL
+145 
-157 NFPAVQT
+157 

-195 YLVLAIPVIL
+195 YIIMAIPFIL
-205 AFYFAKKSNF
+205 SFYFAKGKNF
-215 YLFLF
+215 YLLLF

-236 IAYFVATAAFL
+236 IAYFLATIAFL

-257 FVLILTAALMFT
+257 FVLILTMGLMFT

-318 SKGQTVNQMQIDNL
+318 SKGQTAEQQKVDNL
-332 NTFRNQ
+332 DVFRNQ
-338 IVLDKTREATISGEI
+338 VVLNETREATIAGRI
-353 SQLEKAEYMA
+353 STSEEEKYMA
-363 TLSANLRSVNT
+363 SLSANLKSVNT

-382 TRFQVEWPRAINAFK
+382 TRFQIEWPRAINAFK
-397 KNPLLGTGPSSIT
+397 KNPLLGTGPSSLT

-421 GEVGLFGTLAFLNI
+421 GEFGLLGTIAFLNI

-443 WDRVKK
+443 WDSIKK
-449 LSMEEKI
+449 LSFDERL

-462 FGFFAL
+462 FGFLAL

-477 FEASKVAYTFWTLA
+477 FEASKVAYTFWTIA

-501 TKSISSKS
+501 SKIVKS

>member
-1 MKKLLNWFKKFDENL
+1 MKKLLNWFKQFDENL
-16 VKFLLIGFIFFV
+16 VKILLIGFIFLV
-28 PLWPKLPFKM
+28 PLWPKLPIKM
-38 VDYTYVA
+38 INYTYIA
-45 IRFDDIYLAILAF
+45 IRFDDIYLAILAG
-58 VFLVQ
+58 VFFIQ
-63 LLRKKVFLNKK
+63 LLRKKVILNKK
-74 FLLPFGI
+74 FIIPFALFLL
-81 FWIAVYASFIWNAY
+81 AVIVSYLWNAY
-95 VIKNMQLPHLGLLHS
+95 VSKNIEFPHLGLLHS

-132 FWQILFYFFISVL
+132 FFQVISYFFVAVL
-145 IVILYGLGQKFL
+145 LVILYGLGQKFL

-195 YLVLAIPVIL
+195 YLVLAIPIVL
-205 AFYFAKKSNF
+205 AFYFARKNNF
-215 YLFLF
+215 YLYLF

-236 IAYFVATAAFL
+236 IAYFVATVVFL

-257 FVLILTAALMFT
+257 FVLALTAALMFT

-274 KRFLSTFQVRRILV
+274 KRFLKTFQVRRILI

-310 FYVKLKDQ
+310 FYVKLQDQ
-318 SKGQTVNQMQIDNL
+318 SKGGNL
-332 NTFRNQ
+332 DTFRNQ
-338 IVLDKTREATISGEI
+338 IVQEKVNQATLSGE
-353 SQLEKAEYMA
+353 LTAGETEKYEAS
-363 TLSANLRSVNT
+363 LSANLRPVST
-374 VVSDISMA
+374 VVSDISFA
-382 TRFQVEWPRAINAFK
+382 TRLQVEWPRAIDAFK

-443 WDRVKK
+443 WDSVKQ
-449 LSMEEKI
+449 LSKEEKI
-456 IGYGFI
+456 IGYGFM

-491 GLYIGYYSLN
+491 GLFIGYYGL
-501 TKSISSKS
+501 TYEKT

>member
-1 MKKLLNWFKKFDENL
+1 
-16 VKFLLIGFIFFV
+16 
-28 PLWPKLPFKM
+28 
-38 VDYTYVA
+38 
-45 IRFDDIYLAILAF
+45 
-58 VFLVQ
+58 
-63 LLRKKVFLNKK
+63 
-74 FLLPFGI
+74 
-81 FWIAVYASFIWNAY
+81 
-95 VIKNMQLPHLGLLHS
+95 MQLPHLGLLHS
-110 LRRIE
+110 LRRVE

-132 FWQILFYFFISVL
+132 FWQIISYFFISVFL
-145 IVILYGLGQKFL
+145 VILYGLGQKFL

-174 LYLTPE
+174 LYLTPDS
-180 ARISSTFGGHYDLAI
+180 RISATFGGHYDLAI
-195 YLVLAIPVIL
+195 YLVMAIPLIL
-205 AFYFAKKSNF
+205 SFYFFKKNN
-215 YLFLF
+215 LFIYLF

-236 IAYFVATAAFL
+236 IAYLIATVGFL

-257 FVLILTAALMFT
+257 FVLLLTAGLMFT

-274 KRFLSTFQVRRILV
+274 KRFLKTFQVRRILV
-288 DDRTGAVYIG
+288 NDRTGAVYIG

-318 SKGQTVNQMQIDNL
+318 TKNSDDNL
-332 NTFRNQ
+332 NTFRNK
-338 IVLDKTREATISGEI
+338 IVQEKVNEATNSGVLTV
-353 SQLEKAEYMA
+353 SNTDKYVA
-363 TLSANLRSVNT
+363 TLSANLRPVNT

-410 EATDGDYFRWL
+410 EATDGDYFRWI
-421 GEVGLFGTLAFLNI
+421 GEVGLLGTITFLNI

-443 WDRVKK
+443 FVSIKK
-449 LSMEEKI
+449 LSFEEKL

-477 FEASKVAYTFWTLA
+477 FEASKVAYVFWTLA
-491 GLYIGYYSLN
+491 GLYIGYYRL
-501 TKSISSKS
+501 TYEKA

>member
-1 MKKLLNWFKKFDENL
+1 MRKLSNWFKQLDTNL
-16 VKFLLIGFIFFV
+16 VKTLLIGFIFFV

-38 VDYTYVA
+38 INYTYIA
-45 IRFDDIYLAILAF
+45 IRIDDIYLAILAF
-58 VFLVQ
+58 VFAFQ
-63 LLRKKVFLNKK
+63 LLRRKVALNKK
-74 FLLPFGI
+74 FILPFALFFI
-81 FWIAVYASFIWNAY
+81 SVFASFIWNAY
-95 VIKNMQLPHLGLLHS
+95 VVKNMQLPHLGLLHS
-110 LRRIE
+110 LRRVE

-132 FWQILFYFFISVL
+132 FWQIISYFFISVFL
-145 IVILYGLGQKFL
+145 VILYGLGQKFL

-174 LYLTPE
+174 LYLTPDS
-180 ARISSTFGGHYDLAI
+180 RISATFGGHYDLAI
-195 YLVLAIPVIL
+195 YLVMAIPLIL
-205 AFYFAKKSNF
+205 SFYFFKKNN
-215 YLFLF
+215 LFIYLF

-236 IAYFVATAAFL
+236 IAYLIATVGFL

-257 FVLILTAALMFT
+257 FVLLLTAGLMFT

-274 KRFLSTFQVRRILV
+274 KRFLKTFQVRRILV

-318 SKGQTVNQMQIDNL
+318 TKNSDDNL
-332 NTFRNQ
+332 NTFRNK
-338 IVLDKTREATISGEI
+338 IVQEKVNEATNSGVLTV
-353 SQLEKAEYMA
+353 SNTDKYVA
-363 TLSANLRSVNT
+363 TLSANLRPVNT

-410 EATDGDYFRWL
+410 EATDGDYFRWI
-421 GEVGLFGTLAFLNI
+421 GEVGLLGTITFLNI

-443 WDRVKK
+443 FVSIKK
-449 LSMEEKI
+449 LSFEEKL

-477 FEASKVAYTFWTLA
+477 FEASKVAYVFWTLA
-491 GLYIGYYSLN
+491 GLYIGYYRL
-501 TKSISSKS
+501 TYEKA